1 MNPAQSPVPAGNAQ
15 PHILIAEDEPVF
27 RRVII
32 FTLQRQGFKVTAT
45 VNGAEAWKQLQSH
58 SYDALVTDHQ
68 MPGGNGIELLENLR
82 TTELHGR
89 LPTILCTAK
98 GFELDASYLID
109 RFRLITILHK
119 PFSPQRL
126 AGLLRDH
133 CLQSNPAHP
142 AIPNLGSPTVE
153 SNPGVIA

>member
-1 MNPAQSPVPAGNAQ
+1 MQTDQSPTRNENAQ

-32 FTLQRQGFKVTAT
+32 FTLQRQGFQVTAT

-58 SYDALVTDHQ
+58 SFDALVTDHQ

-82 TTELHGR
+82 TTNLLGR

-126 AGLLRDH
+126 AALLREH
-133 CLQSNPAHP
+133 CLQNKPDHP
-142 AIPNLGSPTVE
+142 AIPASGNSVAA
-153 SNPGVIA
+153 SNPGV